1 MRATVRYCVAA
12 CMMLTVVEGAW
23 RTACGAEPGLPA
35 SQDVPE
41 LRLSLRD
48 AIEAAVENSPKVK
61 LVKEKI
67 EAARAQSLTQFGAL
81 LPNLSGSLN
90 ASNQRAF
97 LGTIG
102 LAPRRTDPFDLYDAR
117 GNLTQNLFS
126 LSLIQR
132 WRASRVGVEVA
143 EMDSE
148 VTKRDTI
155 ATVALLYMEA
165 LRAEAAVKAGEAN
178 VELSRQLLTLVQ
190 NRRAVGEATRLDAV
204 RQEVQLEN
212 DKQKL
217 LAARNDRDRAK
228 LNLIRALGIRFAVN
242 LVLTEELKLIE
253 SVFPTPQIAL
263 QVAMEHRVELKAQ
276 LQRIKLANLT
286 LSSIIGERLPSLAAQ
301 GNTGLVGNH
310 LDITTQTYSIGVVLS
325 IPIFDGGQRE
335 ARISESRSQM
345 RQEMIR
351 MKDVLDQV
359 TLEINDALLTLES
372 AREQVSV
379 AKEGIRLA
387 LTEVE
392 LAEERFR
399 VGVVTSIEVT
409 NAQTSL
415 ERARDSMI
423 EALFKFNAARVN
435 LARAQGR
442 LEDLY

>member
-1 MRATVRYCVAA
+1 
-12 CMMLTVVEGAW
+12 MMLTVVEGAW
-23 RTACGAEPGLPA
+23 RTAFGAEPGLPA
-35 SQDVPE
+35 SQDLPE

-61 LVKEKI
+61 LVREKI

-81 LPNLSGSLN
+81 LPNFSGSLN
-90 ASNQRAF
+90 ASNQRSF

-102 LAPRRTDPFDLYDAR
+102 LEPRRTDPFDLYDAR

-132 WRASRVGVEVA
+132 WRASRIGVEVA
-143 EMDSE
+143 ELDSE

-204 RQEVQLEN
+204 RQEVQLED

-242 LVLTEELKLIE
+242 LVLTEELRLLE
-253 SVFPTPQIAL
+253 LVLPTPQIAL

-276 LQRIKLANLT
+276 SQRMKLANLT
-286 LSSIIGERLPSLAAQ
+286 LSAISSERLPSLAAQ
-301 GNTGLVGNH
+301 GNTGVVGNH
-310 LDITTQTYSIGVVLS
+310 LDLTTQTHSIGLVLS

-423 EALFKFNAARVN
+423 EALFKFNAARVS

>member
-1 MRATVRYCVAA
+1 MRSTVGYCVAA
-12 CMMLTVVEGAW
+12 FMMLTVVEGAW
-23 RTACGAEPGLPA
+23 RTAFGAQPGPPA
-35 SQDVPE
+35 TQDLPE

-90 ASNQRAF
+90 ASNQRGF

-102 LAPRRTDPFDLYDAR
+102 LEPRRTEPFDLYDAR

-132 WRASRVGVEVA
+132 WRASRIGVEVA
-143 EMDSE
+143 ELDSE

-204 RQEVQLEN
+204 RQEVQLES

-242 LVLTEELKLIE
+242 LVLTEELRLLE
-253 SVFPTPQIAL
+253 LVLPTPQIAL
-263 QVAMEHRVELKAQ
+263 QVAMEHRIELKAQ
-276 LQRIKLANLT
+276 SQRMKLANLT
-286 LSSIIGERLPSLAAQ
+286 LSAISSERLPSLAAQ
-301 GNTGLVGNH
+301 GNTGVVGNH
-310 LDITTQTYSIGVVLS
+310 LDITTQTHSIGVVLS

-359 TLEINDALLTLES
+359 TLEIHDALLTLAS